1 MCCSRQQTG
10 SRSIPRPGWPLHEVA
25 MALPPTIAS
34 NTIVSNIS
42 GQTAAP
48 AANTLTQLLD
58 AILGAQPGAIIMRHG
73 ASWQALAPG
82 APGQV
87 LQVQTYMAN
96 WGPLSPDVRLPGC
109 RGLCARQHHGPR
121 FHIVDDVAAG
131 SGGLSPADAGSTRRS
146 AMGAAGVGA
155 NRCGRYLSLA
165 TTEACRRAG
174 CSPPAARSGMHRQAP
189 RPAPTPIRFPFGS
202 CSTPPGP
209 MHRRRS
215 RVVAEPER
223 RPISTPTRQSGFPT
237 FAAGSPPART
247 TWAALRQ
254 AG

>member
-1 MCCSRQQTG
+1 
-10 SRSIPRPGWPLHEVA
+10 

-73 ASWQALAPG
+73 ASWQALAAGSTRPG
-82 APGQV
+82 PAGSD
-87 LQVQTYMAN
+87 LHGELGAAE
-96 WGPLSPDVRLPGC
+96 SDVRLRGC
-109 RGLCARQHHGPR
+109 RGLCARQPSWSAVRTSWTTLPPG
-121 FHIVDDVAAG
+121 AAG
-131 SGGLSPADAGSTRRS
+131 SVLQTQGAHADPQWAQPASVPTGVVNPFIGDDRGVPPGWVLASGGTIGDASSGATARAHADTFSLW
-146 AMGAAGVGA
+146 AAA
-155 NRCGRYLSLA
+155 LIPL
-165 TTEACRRAG
+165 
-174 CSPPAARSGMHRQAP
+174 
-189 RPAPTPIRFPFGS
+189 
-202 CSTPPGP
+202 GP

-237 FAAGSPPART
+237 FAAGSRPART

>member
-1 MCCSRQQTG
+1 
-10 SRSIPRPGWPLHEVA
+10 

-58 AILGAQPGAIIMRHG
+58 AILGAQPGRHNHAARRFVASVGPGSTRLGPAGSDLHGELG
-73 ASWQALAPG
+73 AAES
-82 APGQV
+82 
-87 LQVQTYMAN
+87 
-96 WGPLSPDVRLPGC
+96 DVRLRGC

-155 NRCGRYLSLA
+155 NRCGESFHW
-165 TTEACRRAG
+165 RRQGRAAG
-174 CSPPAARSGMHRQAP
+174 LGARLRRHDRGMHRQAP

-202 CSTPPGP
+202 CSIPLGP